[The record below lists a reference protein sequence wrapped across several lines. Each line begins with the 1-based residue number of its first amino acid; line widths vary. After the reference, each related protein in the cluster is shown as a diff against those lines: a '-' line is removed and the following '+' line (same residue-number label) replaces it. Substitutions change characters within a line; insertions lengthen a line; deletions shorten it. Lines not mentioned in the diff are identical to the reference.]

1 MAVPII
7 PLALAG
13 AGAFAVW
20 RGLFFEDKRH
30 RSDARNGWQNEAF
43 SAREAARR
51 KSEEAQVRAEARKG
65 NGKGGRGT

>member
-7 PLALAG
+7 PLMLAG
-13 AGAFAVW
+13 AGAYAVW

-43 SAREAARR
+43 SARESARR
-51 KSEEAQVRAEARKG
+51 KSEEARVRAEAKKG
-65 NGKGGRGT
+65 KSRGGRGT